1 MKIKTILSNIRN
13 PKVCNNTVN
22 IYFFK
27 VNNKNTGKISEMFK
41 IDKKDTR
48 TTSMTSFWG
57 FFC

>member
-27 VNNKNTGKISEMFK
+27 VNNKNTGKISEICSK
-41 IDKKDTR
+41 LTKKTPER
-48 TTSMTSFWG
+48 HQ
-57 FFC
+57 